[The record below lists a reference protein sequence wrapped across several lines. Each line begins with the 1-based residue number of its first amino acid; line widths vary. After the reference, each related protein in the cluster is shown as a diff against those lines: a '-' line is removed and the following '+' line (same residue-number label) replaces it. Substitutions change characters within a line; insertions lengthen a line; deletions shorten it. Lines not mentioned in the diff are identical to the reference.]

1 LRLLYGVPRA
11 WLADGSK
18 LEISRAPTMFGP
30 ISLEV
35 RSKLD
40 EGTVNVHVDPPA
52 RGAKKLLLRAP
63 VPAGFRIETA
73 DIDGSK
79 AQLAG
84 IDTVDLTG
92 RSQPIDVTFHVRRD

>member
-1 LRLLYGVPRA
+1 
-11 WLADGSK
+11 
-18 LEISRAPTMFGP
+18 MFGP

-35 RSKLD
+35 RSKLV
-40 EGTVNVHVDPPA
+40 EGTVNVHIDPPA
-52 RGAKKLLLRAP
+52 RGAKKLLVRVP